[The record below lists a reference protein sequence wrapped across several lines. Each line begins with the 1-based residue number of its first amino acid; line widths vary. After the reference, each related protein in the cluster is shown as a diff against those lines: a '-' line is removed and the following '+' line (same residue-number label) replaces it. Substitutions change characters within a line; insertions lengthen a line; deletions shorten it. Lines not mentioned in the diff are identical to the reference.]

1 MFMDVKEAEELIV
14 LKNAIE
20 RLKNNRDF
28 KKVITLQ
35 YNEKEAAR
43 LAKALANPEMQEDI
57 DQRIIKEKL
66 AAIGHLDAW
75 LDTKVKLGNQI
86 EQELKEVEKE
96 KNKADIEEPEVDE
109 ITGEELGAE

>member
-1 MFMDVKEAEELIV
+1 MFMDMKEAEELV
-14 LKNAIE
+14 SLKNSIE
-20 RLKNNRDF
+20 RLMNNRDF

-75 LDTKVKLGNQI
+75 LDTKLRLGRQV
-86 EQELKEVEKE
+86 EKELKEAEEEKAKE
-96 KNKADIEEPEVDE
+96 DMEEPEVDE
-109 ITGEELGAE
+109 ITGEEIGVN